1 MHRWPRLND
10 RQLALLTRI
19 GEGTDPVTS
28 DSPDLAR
35 TAQVLKERGLITMP
49 KEGGRWKAE
58 IAEAGRFYL
67 QHGHHPD
74 RPEPTPRTTAAA
86 TAPREPESP
95 EPETPAEPKPR
106 VQRVPKVRQPS
117 SADIGA
123 ALIAEVQAAGR
134 FLRIPDP
141 GDAERAPY
149 RRAFDAARQ
158 CPPAG
163 YHLKYTGRAKGDICF
178 GLLRVSGEDDTEWN
192 RIRLARSRTLTDIDD
207 VIAAVEKDHS
217 AFEVSEEVLP
227 RVLSLLRLFAERAFC
242 SAASPG

>member
-1 MHRWPRLND
+1 MSLPFIPQLLRGSSVFVLQPELRQGLTHCLCQRKRRRYDDHMHRWPRLND

-134 FLRIPDP
+134 FLRI
-141 GDAERAPY
+141 
-149 RRAFDAARQ
+149 
-158 CPPAG
+158 
-163 YHLKYTGRAKGDICF
+163 
-178 GLLRVSGEDDTEWN
+178 
-192 RIRLARSRTLTDIDD
+192 RIRVMPSELRTDGRSMRRG
-207 VIAAVEKDHS
+207 S
-217 AFEVSEEVLP
+217 ALLP
-227 RVLSLLRLFAERAFC
+227 
-242 SAASPG
+242 GTT